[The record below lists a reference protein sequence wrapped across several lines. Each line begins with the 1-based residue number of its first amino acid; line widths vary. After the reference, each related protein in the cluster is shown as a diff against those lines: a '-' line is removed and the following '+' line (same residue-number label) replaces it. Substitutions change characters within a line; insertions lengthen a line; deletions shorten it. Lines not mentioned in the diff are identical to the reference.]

1 MFDQKIVVSEMLDVL
16 LLAYKQ
22 QTSTMF
28 LGASGV
34 GKSATIETFANTIA
48 PNQPNNLIDIRLCM
62 KSIEQVGGVLMPKEL
77 PNGSFVLQT
86 TLPEEYEC
94 LFDPKYKGVLLF
106 DEFPSA
112 LPSIQN
118 VAYQVT
124 WDRVLGGR
132 KLSDGV
138 AVCLAGN
145 LHTNGGKTYNILKPI
160 LNRVKAYEI
169 DSNSEH
175 ALEDWLNTF
184 AYHSNIHPAFIGFL
198 EQNPSLLN
206 TNDVDNKPNQ
216 PFMSGRS
223 IEAASKDLYAIEQG
237 EISERLGWIS
247 INGLLNESHAADFK
261 KYYRIGFD
269 LPKSTDI
276 LNGKGSVLKESH
288 QNSSIHNYIIS
299 NVLSVWNS
307 RFANSEYT
315 TEELSVQLDTAFDYF
330 KEFFVS
336 QTGSVEDLVISAGL
350 KTVKFVESQQDKVGR
365 RGAKLTFI
373 NKCRAFKDV
382 TRYYMQI
389 QAQKNQH

>member
-1 MFDQKIVVSEMLDVL
+1 
-16 LLAYKQ
+16 
-22 QTSTMF
+22 
-28 LGASGV
+28 
-34 GKSATIETFANTIA
+34 
-48 PNQPNNLIDIRLCM
+48 
-62 KSIEQVGGVLMPKEL
+62 
-77 PNGSFVLQT
+77 
-86 TLPEEYEC
+86 
-94 LFDPKYKGVLLF
+94 
-106 DEFPSA
+106 
-112 LPSIQN
+112 
-118 VAYQVT
+118 
-124 WDRVLGGR
+124 
-132 KLSDGV
+132 
-138 AVCLAGN
+138 
-145 LHTNGGKTYNILKPI
+145 
-160 LNRVKAYEI
+160 
-169 DSNSEH
+169 
-175 ALEDWLNTF
+175 
-184 AYHSNIHPAFIGFL
+184 
-198 EQNPSLLN
+198 
-206 TNDVDNKPNQ
+206 
-216 PFMSGRS
+216 MSGRS

-350 KTVKFVESQQDKVGR
+350 KIVKFVESQQDKVGR
-365 RGAKLTFI
+365 KGAKLTFI

-389 QAQKNQH
+389 QAQKNPH

>member
-22 QTSTMF
+22 KVSTLF
-28 LGASGV
+28 LGPAGC
-34 GKSATIETFANTIA
+34 GKSAIGKIFANIIA
-48 PNQPNNLIDIRLCM
+48 PNQPNNLLDIRLCM
-62 KSIEQVGGVLMPKEL
+62 KSIEQVGGLLMPREL
-77 PNGSFVLQT
+77 KNGSFVLQT
-86 TLPEEYEC
+86 ALPEEYEC
-94 LFDPKYKGVLLF
+94 LFDPNYKGVLLF
-106 DEFPSA
+106 DEFTST
-112 LPSIQN
+112 LPSLQN
-118 VAYQVT
+118 VMYQVAL
-124 WDRVLGGR
+124 DRILGGR
-132 KLSDGV
+132 KISDCV
-138 AVCLAGN
+138 AVCMFGN

-169 DSNSEH
+169 DSNSEA

-276 LNGKGSVLKESH
+276 LNGKGSVLKEWAKEP
-288 QNSSIHNYIIS
+288 NWPTLIK
-299 NVLSVWNS
+299 
-307 RFANSEYT
+307 ANT
-315 TEELSVQLDTAFDYF
+315 
-330 KEFFVS
+330 
-336 QTGSVEDLVISAGL
+336 SA
-350 KTVKFVESQQDKVGR
+350 KFRS
-365 RGAKLTFI
+365 
-373 NKCRAFKDV
+373 
-382 TRYYMQI
+382 
-389 QAQKNQH
+389 